1 MPNPPGH
8 NSKRT
13 QLLRLLAE
21 GPATTSEL
29 AAESGWQENFIAA
42 NLCQHVKAGRAARKP
57 YALSQNGK
65 AWIWS
70 VTEKGLLYL
79 DSMPP
84 GELPGAA
91 SGPAPTS

>member
-1 MPNPPGH
+1 MPNLPAS

-29 AAESGWQENFIAA
+29 AVESGWQENFIAA
-42 NLCQHVKAGRAARKP
+42 NLSQHVKAGRVGRKP
-57 YALSQNGK
+57 YPFSQNGK

-70 VTEKGLLYL
+70 VTEKGLRYL
-79 DSMPP
+79 ASMPP
-84 GELPGAA
+84 GALPGAA